1 MIITTDALV
10 LCRTTRTCD
19 TFFESTA

>member
-19 TFFESTA
+19 TFFKSTA